1 MLACC
6 TLGVL
11 STKMNQS
18 CLRSYFMSNW
28 ELWLHLVASFGPT
41 AVTLLSQW
49 SSFPRSYIPRISSEP
64 TVQCFGAYL
73 SVFKAD
79 ILETRKKFFFSNVTV
94 DTPKIRKK
102 IILRPKEVLIT
113 CLDISRIWLYNWVNY
128 STPPGSSLRSL
139 ICKTTV
145 ISNYQYCFDT
155 EN

>member
-11 STKMNQS
+11 STKRNQS

-94 DTPKIRKK
+94 DTPKMRKK
-102 IILRPKEVLIT
+102 IIFRGIKKERNFPMPFLKIYPLENLYIYIFSALAFEKLNNPPANFT
-113 CLDISRIWLYNWVNY
+113 TQKDI
-128 STPPGSSLRSL
+128 
-139 ICKTTV
+139 
-145 ISNYQYCFDT
+145 F
-155 EN
+155 

>member
-11 STKMNQS
+11 STKRNQS
-18 CLRSYFMSNW
+18 CLRSYFISNW

-49 SSFPRSYIPRISSEP
+49 SSFPRSYIPRIGKTNSFNIMDSSEP

-79 ILETRKKFFFSNVTV
+79 ILEIRKKFFFSNVTV

-102 IILRPKEVLIT
+102 IIFRGIKKERNFPTPFLKIYP
-113 CLDISRIWLYNWVNY
+113 LENLYIY
-128 STPPGSSLRSL
+128 IYFFLLFKMYIRL
-139 ICKTTV
+139 LKT
-145 ISNYQYCFDT
+145 
-155 EN
+155 